1 LREDFGYPDAQKTP
15 RSPNPPE
22 HGHRKT
28 LVPHGTHSDL
38 PPPGNEAK
46 PGSGGSRTPAFHGYQ
61 VRFDGFRIA
70 TGPDRRGR
78 VTEPQSLTAASI
90 ASRRAGRFS
99 HLAWGTG
106 VHWIRHEAR
115 INHENVTK
123 GAGVR
128 VAAPGRRLGDLD
140 AAARAGR
147 RRVRPRAGLRRRPR
161 GSSLALKPA
170 APAIRR
176 LHQRFRCRYRLST
189 PEWRPRGVAAIPRP
203 ARGGQAPPAARY
215 YGRYR
220 SRSAQRTG
228 GSGGSF
234 PRASTA
240 VVPPE
245 PTLSPRRYLIVAGL
259 N

>member
-1 LREDFGYPDAQKTP
+1 VHPDAQKTP

-106 VHWIRHEAR
+106 MHRIRRGAR
-115 INHENVTK
+115 IHHDLSVAERTTERCNLTGRIRAERVP
-123 GAGVR
+123 AGVCPR
-128 VAAPGRRLGDLD
+128 PVPQPQ
-140 AAARAGR
+140 AGR
-147 RRVRPRAGLRRRPR
+147 SWSVSEAYVPRKNTSGPL
-161 GSSLALKPA
+161 GLALVST
-170 APAIRR
+170 
-176 LHQRFRCRYRLST
+176 CRT
-189 PEWRPRGVAAIPRP
+189 RPTMI
-203 ARGGQAPPAARY
+203 
-215 YGRYR
+215 
-220 SRSAQRTG
+220 S
-228 GSGGSF
+228 
-234 PRASTA
+234 
-240 VVPPE
+240 
-245 PTLSPRRYLIVAGL
+245 
-259 N
+259 